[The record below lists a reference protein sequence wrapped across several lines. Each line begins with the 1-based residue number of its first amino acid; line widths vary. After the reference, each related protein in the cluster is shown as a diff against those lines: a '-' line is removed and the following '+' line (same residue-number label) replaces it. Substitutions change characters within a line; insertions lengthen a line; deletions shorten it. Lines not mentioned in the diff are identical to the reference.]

1 MPLFAPRS
9 RGSAPRTVTVYAGD
23 TLWSLAFAYGCTVDE
38 LVRANGG
45 VSARSVRPGMKLR
58 LPGGAADAGP
68 WTRFDDGHE
77 RRAYRDDSTQQRGGV
92 PVTRLVVALAAGV
105 AVGALRFAPGPV
117 GDGTRAALDSA
128 AAAAD
133 SAAKAVVPA
142 AGAAVRRALPFWH
155 AAVSKLG
162 ACLQALGRVT
172 SHAII
177 EALGGTT
184 GREAGS
190 SAGADAATAGLS
202 ESSRARVE
210 LAQAQAL
217 SAAAEAARASLERE
231 LAAALAAVEALTQTE
246 NAQRALAESQAARS
260 RELELRLDAV
270 RLAAAQG
277 ADADARAA
285 A

>member
-1 MPLFAPRS
+1 MPLFARRS
-9 RGSAPRTVTVYAGD
+9 RGASSRTVTVYPGD

-45 VSARSVRPGMKLR
+45 ISPRSVRPGTKLR
-58 LPGGAADAGP
+58 LPGGAEDAGP
-68 WTRFDDGHE
+68 WNRFDDGHE
-77 RRAYRDDSTQQRGGV
+77 QRRAYRDDSAQRRGGV
-92 PVTRLVVALAAGV
+92 PVLRVVIALAAGV

-117 GDGTRAALDSA
+117 GDGTRAALDKA

-142 AGAAVRRALPFWH
+142 AEVAVRRARPVVQ
-155 AAVSKLG
+155 AAMNKLG
-162 ACLQALGRVT
+162 AGLQALGRAT

-177 EALGGTT
+177 EVLGGTSGRMT
-184 GREAGS
+184 GS
-190 SAGADAATAGLS
+190 VKDAAAGLS

-246 NAQRALAESQAARS
+246 SAQRALAESQAARS

-270 RLAAAQG
+270 RLAAAASAEAG
-277 ADADARAA
+277 ASCGAE
-285 A
+285 

>member
-9 RGSAPRTVTVYAGD
+9 RGPASRTVTVYAGD

-45 VSARSVRPGMKLR
+45 ISPRSVRPGTKLR
-58 LPGGAADAGP
+58 LPGGPTDAGP

-77 RRAYRDDSTQQRGGV
+77 QRRAYRGDSAQQRGV
-92 PVTRLVVALAAGV
+92 PVSRLVLALAAGV

-117 GDGTRAALDSA
+117 GDGTRAALDKA

-133 SAAKAVVPA
+133 GAAKAVVPA
-142 AGAAVRRALPFWH
+142 AEGVVRRASPVVQ
-155 AAVSKLG
+155 AAMNKLG
-162 ACLQALGRVT
+162 AGLQALGRAT

-177 EALGGTT
+177 ELLGGTS
-184 GREAGS
+184 GRETGS
-190 SAGADAATAGLS
+190 KAPADDAAAGLS

-246 NAQRALAESQAARS
+246 SAQRALAESQAARS

-270 RLAAAQG
+270 RLAAAAG
-277 ADADARAA
+277 AEAGATA
-285 A
+285 

>member
-1 MPLFAPRS
+1 MPLFAPWS

-58 LPGGAADAGP
+58 LPGGAAEAAP
-68 WTRFDDGHE
+68 WSRFDDGHE
-77 RRAYRDDSTQQRGGV
+77 QRRAYRDDSAQQRGGV
-92 PVTRLVVALAAGV
+92 PVARIIVALAAGV

-117 GDGTRAALDSA
+117 GDGTRAALDKA

-133 SAAKAVVPA
+133 NAAKTVVPV
-142 AGAAVRRALPFWH
+142 AGEVVRRALPFWQ
-155 AAVSKLG
+155 AAVNKLG
-162 ACLQALGRVT
+162 AGLQTLGRVT

-177 EALGGTT
+177 EMLGGTA

-190 SAGADAATAGLS
+190 STGADAGLS
-202 ESSRARVE
+202 ENSRARVE

-246 NAQRALAESQAARS
+246 NAQRVLAESQAARS

-270 RLAAAQG
+270 RLAAAAG
-277 ADADARAA
+277 ADAGASAA